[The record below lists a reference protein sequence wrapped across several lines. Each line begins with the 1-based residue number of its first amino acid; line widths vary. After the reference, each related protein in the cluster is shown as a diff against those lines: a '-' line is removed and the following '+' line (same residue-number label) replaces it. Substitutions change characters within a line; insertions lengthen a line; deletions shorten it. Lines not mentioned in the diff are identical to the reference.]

1 MKPISRSDIKVWVL
15 DGPTG
20 PGDHFFFQKPSV
32 TSSPPEE
39 TTAQTTPTAGLTT
52 SYTSTTFNTG
62 TTETS
67 GNSTWARTV
76 ILIERNTKDGEDL
89 FIDGGIDHA
98 HRQGT

>member
-39 TTAQTTPTAGLTT
+39 TTAQTTPTAGLSTI
-52 SYTSTTFNTG
+52 YTSTTFNTG

-76 ILIERNTKDGEDL
+76 ILIERNTKVGENL